1 MAKERKEDRSRY
13 LEKNVGG
20 ARSEKNWKSERLKKW
35 IFSHH
40 VKNGLEF
47 NDEERENIFLI
58 RQADVDN
65 NVFLAIKSN
74 WNQWLEK
81 GITLEELHQV

>member
-1 MAKERKEDRSRY
+1 MEIGKRN
-13 LEKNVGG
+13 NVGG
-20 ARSEKNWKSERLKKW
+20 ERASERKTEKVRLRKW
-35 IFSHH
+35 IFSSQ

-58 RQADVDN
+58 RQANVDN
-65 NVFLAIKSN
+65 NVFLAIRSN

-81 GITLEELHQV
+81 CVTLEELH